1 MTKFAKD
8 VTVSSMTTMNVSLP
22 DELKSFVD
30 ERVEHDGYGSTS
42 EYVRELIRRD
52 RERVH
57 LRELVLEGATPAR
70 AMLLTLPT
78 STHCA
83 SASRRKPELLAAK
96 LVQFRDLATFDL
108 ESASSYYV
116 AEADVATAIRFV
128 DAVEATRNASAETL
142 ASDR

>member
-42 EYVRELIRRD
+42 EYVRDLIRRD

-57 LRELVLEGATPAR
+57 LREVVLEGADSGPG
-70 AMLLTLPT
+70 
-78 STHCA
+78 
-83 SASRRKPELLAAK
+83 
-96 LVQFRDLATFDL
+96 
-108 ESASSYYV
+108 
-116 AEADVATAIRFV
+116 DVADTAYF
-128 DAVEATRNASAETL
+128 DALRQRISSEA
-142 ASDR
+142 